1 MNVPMAESDSGAFTG
16 SCCPTAVTAS
26 ALIVLFQVK
35 TKR

>member
-1 MNVPMAESDSGAFTG
+1 MNVPMAESGSGAFTG

-26 ALIVLFQVK
+26 ALILVFQVE